1 MGVHSMSFQRV
12 WHPSLRLR
20 ILAPA
25 ALVAIP
31 ALVLLVF
38 MNLERRQQADL
49 DLTRRAEQL
58 AHLAT
63 VEQKRLI
70 EGTRQLLI
78 ALSQTRDIR
87 DGNVEGCRTYLRHLV
102 PEYGDTYSNIGF
114 ANLNGQV
121 VCSGFGEPI
130 VIADRDYFQRGM
142 ATSTFSAGT
151 YAIGRQT
158 GRASVSFAYPVRNDA
173 GVLSGVVYAAVD
185 IARLNE
191 SLTSSDW
198 PQDATLIV
206 TDRNNTILAMHP
218 DWQKWVGQS
227 LAHDPI
233 TREIGSRVKGT
244 IDFRERDEE
253 QLFAFEKIMS
263 PLDTGLTVRVFV
275 SKTQAMAVANAA
287 LYKGLSVLGL
297 VAVFVLVIVKGA
309 SDRLLMRPIVQL
321 TSASRRLAGGDLG
334 ARAASS
340 TSIPEL
346 KELGKDFDDMAASL
360 EEREAARLRA
370 ETDRT
375 NLEHQYHQAQKMDA
389 VGRLAGGIAHDFNNM
404 LTAILGY
411 CDLLLEDAALSESHR
426 TDVKEIEKAGRT
438 AAALTRQLLAFSRR
452 EIIEPIVVD
461 LNTVINGMDK
471 MMHRLL
477 GDHIRVVTRLA
488 DDLDNIKADRGQ
500 LEQVL
505 LNLLVNARDAMP
517 SGGRILIETH
527 NVVMPK
533 GVTSE
538 YLSASPGAY
547 VMLTVTDSGSG
558 IAEDVLPHLFEP
570 FFTTKSTGKGTG
582 LGLAT
587 VYGIVKQNGGGLSV
601 ESRVNTGTVFKMY
614 LPSTTERSTD
624 ASGTVALQRAA
635 PSKATILV
643 VEDDPGIRELA
654 AKVLSRYGY
663 VVLTASG
670 GDEARKVCERHVGTI
685 HLLLSDVVMPGMSGP
700 KVAEMLTEM
709 RPTMKVIY
717 MSGYTDDAILRHG
730 VMAHDMS
737 FLQKPFT
744 PERLHNK
751 ILEVLGQ

>member
-31 ALVLLVF
+31 ALALLVF
-38 MNLERRQQADL
+38 MNLERRQQAESDI
-49 DLTRRAEQL
+49 TRRAEQL

-63 VEQKRLI
+63 IEQKRLI
-70 EGTRQLLI
+70 EGTRQLLV
-78 ALSQTRDIR
+78 ALSQSRDIR
-87 DGNVEGCRTYLRHLV
+87 DGDIEGCRTYLHQLV

-114 ANLNGQV
+114 ANLDGQV

-130 VIADRDYFQRGM
+130 SIADRDYFQRGK
-142 ATSTFSAGT
+142 AAGTFAGGT

-158 GRASVSFAYPVRNDA
+158 GRPSVSFAYPVRDDA
-173 GVLSGVVYAAVD
+173 GALSGVVYAAVD
-185 IARLNE
+185 LTRLND

-198 PQDATLIV
+198 PGDATLIV
-206 TDRNNTILAMHP
+206 TDRNNTIIAMHP
-218 DWQKWVGQS
+218 DWQKWIGQS
-227 LAHDPI
+227 LANDPI
-233 TREIGSRVKGT
+233 TRQIGAQAKGT

-253 QLFAFEKIMS
+253 QLFAFERITS
-263 PLDTGLTVRVFV
+263 PADTGLTVRVFV
-275 SKTQAMAVANAA
+275 SKTQAMAAANTTM
-287 LYKGLSVLGL
+287 YEGLLVLGL
-297 VAVFVLVIVKGA
+297 VAILVMGIATAA

-321 TSASRRLAGGDLG
+321 TTASRRLAGGDLS

-346 KELGKDFDDMAASL
+346 SGLGKDFDDMAAGL

-370 ETDRT
+370 ETERKQ
-375 NLEHQYHQAQKMDA
+375 LEHQYHQAQKMDA

-411 CDLLLEDAALSESHR
+411 CDLLLEDPGISESHR
-426 TDVKEIEKAGRT
+426 ADVKEIEKAGRT

-471 MMHRLL
+471 LMQRLL
-477 GDHIRVVTRLA
+477 GDNIRVETRLA
-488 DDLDNIKADRGQ
+488 GDLDNIKADRGQ

-505 LNLLVNARDAMP
+505 LNLLVNARDAMV
-517 SGGRILIETH
+517 SGGRILIETR
-527 NVVMPK
+527 NVILSQGMP
-533 GVTSE
+533 SA
-538 YLSASPGAY
+538 YLSAPPGAY
-547 VMLTVTDSGSG
+547 VMLAVTDSGSG
-558 IAEDVLPHLFEP
+558 ISHEVLPHLFEP
-570 FFTTKSTGKGTG
+570 FFTTKGTGKGTG

-601 ESRVNTGTVFKMY
+601 ESRLNAGTAFRIY

-624 ASGTVALQRAA
+624 ASGTVAIERAVA
-635 PSKATILV
+635 SKATILV

-654 AKVLSRYGY
+654 SRVLSRYGY
-663 VVLTASG
+663 LVLTAAG
-670 GDEARKVCERHVGTI
+670 GEEARKVSDHHVGTI

-700 KVAEMLTEM
+700 KVAEMLIGM

-730 VMAHDMS
+730 VMAHDMP

-751 ILEVLGQ
+751 ILEVLGN